1 MDKKPLLSLFM
12 AFVFMIGAMA
22 QEKTITGTVTSAE
35 DGSTLPGVSV
45 VVKGSTIG
53 TITDANGH
61 YTLKVPADAQVL
73 VFSFVGM
80 ATKEVEIGDKTVID
94 VVMEPSNVELDEVV
108 VTSLGISKEKKALG
122 FAVSEVSGKEL
133 STVKETNVVNSL
145 SGRVAGV
152 VITES
157 PTGPGGGTRVVIR
170 GNNSITGNNQ
180 PLYVVDGIPIDN
192 SGFGSANGSG
202 TANYRRDDYGTGIS
216 DINPDDIESITV
228 LKGPNA
234 AALYGSRAANGV
246 ILITT
251 KKGKAQKG
259 IGVNFNSS
267 TMWENPL
274 ILPNFQNEYG
284 QGSDG
289 QTYNDVNELRNHG
302 GSWGA
307 KMDGSEQLYWTG
319 ETRPYV
325 AQPDNVKDFFQ
336 TGSNL
341 VNTLA
346 LEGGNDTYT
355 LRFAY
360 TNNHARSIL
369 PNAGLTR
376 NNFDL
381 RAVGH
386 LSERLTVDAK
396 ITYFVQK
403 ANQRPFQGTEG
414 VMAYLYDIPRNLDIN
429 DLKDYQNPD
438 YSVRTYTNGT
448 NGNPYWIQYHDV
460 NRDTR
465 NRTLGFAKATYEFTD
480 WLSAFVR
487 VGTDFVSQ
495 KIETIN
501 QYGHWFYQTGRF
513 NFRTYNTSETNADFL
528 FMLDKNI
535 GSSFNISA
543 NFGGNMRINTYE
555 HMGVYGEDFKIPTKP
570 TTASARELI
579 PSYTPLR
586 KKKVNSLYG
595 SVSLSYNSF
604 LYLDITGRND
614 WSSTLPK
621 DNWSY
626 FYPSVSLSA
635 LLNKYIDPDNNIF
648 DLLKVRGSWAKV
660 GSDTGPY
667 QLDIYY
673 NLQQNGYLGLTT
685 LSRPA
690 VKMNPNLKPEQT
702 SSLEFGLEFRM
713 FKNRL
718 YGDFSIYNIKSTD
731 LIMDVPVSA
740 STGYHY
746 FRSNVGQMT
755 NKGVEFMFG
764 GVPVQTKDFSWD
776 ISLNLSHNK
785 NTLDELIEGLDK
797 YIFSTTNAGNVVV
810 QATVGGGYG
819 DIYGTDWMRTEDGR
833 LVVDAQGRPLATSDK
848 VYLGNYQPDWVG
860 GLNNTLRYKGISFNA
875 LIDMRFGGQLFS
887 GTDASLDA
895 AGVTE
900 RTLKYREGVT
910 LDAVYNTGTPDN
922 PIWTENTT
930 QITGQQYWGAVSRI
944 ASNYIYDQT
953 FIMLREMSLTYTL
966 PKKFFENNFIGSMSV
981 GLIARN
987 LAFLYKDMENFDPI
1001 SSYSTSNFAQGILY
1015 FTLPTTRSF
1024 GFNVNV
1030 KF

>member
-1 MDKKPLLSLFM
+1 MEKRPFLLLIVFI
-12 AFVFMIGAMA
+12 AFLGSAMA
-22 QEKTITGTVTSAE
+22 QQKTISGTVTSAD

-45 VVKGSTIG
+45 VVKGTTSG
-53 TITDANGH
+53 TITDMNGH
-61 YTLKVPADAQVL
+61 YTITVPADARVL
-73 VFSFVGM
+73 EFSFVGM
-80 ATKEVEIGDKTVID
+80 ATKEVEIGDKTTID

-122 FAVSEVSGKEL
+122 FAVSEVSGKDL
-133 STVKETNVVNSL
+133 STVKQTNVVNSL

-157 PTGPGGGTRVVIR
+157 PSGPAGGTRVIIR
-170 GNNSITGNNQ
+170 GNNSLTGNNQ

-216 DINPDDIESITV
+216 DINPDDIASITV

-259 IGVNFNSS
+259 IGVNFSSS
-267 TMWENPL
+267 TEFSHPL
-274 ILPNFQNEYG
+274 LLPHYQNEYG

-289 QTYNDVNELRNHG
+289 NTYNDVDELRNHG

-307 KMDGSEQLYWTG
+307 RMDGSNQIYWTG

-325 AQPDNVKDFFQ
+325 PQPDNVKDFFQ

-346 LEGGNDTYT
+346 LEGGNDSYT
-355 LRFAY
+355 LRFGY

-376 NNFDL
+376 NSFDL

-386 LSERLTVDAK
+386 ISKKLTVDAK
-396 ITYFVQK
+396 VTYFVQK

-448 NGNPYWIQYHDV
+448 NGNPYWVQYHDV
-460 NRDTR
+460 NKDTR

-487 VGTDFVSQ
+487 IGTDFVSQ

-501 QYGHWFYQTGRF
+501 QYGHWFYSTGRF
-513 NFRTYNTSETNADFL
+513 NFRTYNTNETNADFL
-528 FMLDKNI
+528 FMFNKDL
-535 GSSFNISA
+535 GSDFNLSA
-543 NFGGNMRINTYE
+543 NFGGNMRINTRE
-555 HMGVYGEDFKIPTKP
+555 HMGIYGDDFKIPTKP

-579 PSYTPLR
+579 PSYTPLV
-586 KKKVNSLYG
+586 KKRVNSLYG
-595 SVSLSYNSF
+595 SLSLSYNNF
-604 LYLDITGRND
+604 LYLDVTGRND

-621 DNWSY
+621 NNWSY
-626 FYPSVSLSA
+626 FYPSVSLSV
-635 LLNKYIDPDNNIF
+635 LLNKFIDPDASIL
-648 DLLKVRGSWAKV
+648 DLLKIRGSWAKV

-685 LSRPA
+685 LSRPS
-690 VKMNPNLKPEQT
+690 VKMNPDLKPEQT

-718 YGDFSIYNIKSTD
+718 YGDLSYYNIKSED
-731 LIMDVPVSA
+731 LIMDVPVSP
-740 STGYHY
+740 STGYSR
-746 FRSNVGQMT
+746 FRSNVGQMS
-755 NKGVEFMFG
+755 NKGFEMMLG
-764 GVPVQTKDFSWD
+764 GIPVQTDKFSWD
-776 ISLNLSHNK
+776 ISLNFSHNK
-785 NTLDELIEGLDK
+785 NTLDELIEGVDK

-819 DIYGTDWMRTEDGR
+819 DIYGTDWLRTDDGR
-833 LVVDAQGRPLATSDK
+833 MVVDAQGRPLATSDK

-860 GLNNTLRYKGISFNA
+860 GITNTFRFYGFTLNA
-875 LIDMRFGGQLFS
+875 LLDMRFGGQLFS

-895 AGVTE
+895 SGVTT
-900 RTLKYREGVT
+900 RSLQYRDGVT
-910 LDAVYNTGTPDN
+910 LDAVYNTGTPDD
-922 PIWTENTT
+922 PVWTENTT
-930 QITGQQYWGAVSRI
+930 EITGQQYWGSVAGI
-944 ASNYIYDQT
+944 ASNYVYDQT
-953 FIMLREMSLTYTL
+953 FVMLREMSLTYTL
-966 PKKFFENNFIGSMSV
+966 PKKLFENNFIGSLSV

-987 LAFLYKDMENFDPI
+987 LGFLYKDMENFDPI

-1024 GFNVNV
+1024 GFNVNI